1 LATKKGIALTATI
14 LIGITAA
21 SFSVWLIPQDSE
33 IKFTISD
40 YGNYIDEIIERQEIV
55 ADGIETQ
62 FQFMLDGSI
71 SPEEYVTVAELSS
84 SQINNLA
91 IELVRSDASQEWQ
104 QSYIHYIESLK
115 KYNDYLRETIVVA
128 NTIENVELEGKIQ
141 EGVEALVLLK
151 DEWRSFYLRSA
162 ETRP

>member
-1 LATKKGIALTATI
+1 MATKKGIALTATI

-141 EGVEALVLLK
+141 EGVKALVLLK
-151 DEWRSFYLRSA
+151 DEWRSFSLRSA

>member
-1 LATKKGIALTATI
+1 MATKKGIALTATI

-71 SPEEYVTVAELSS
+71 SPEEYVTAAELSS

-151 DEWRSFYLRSA
+151 DEWRSFSLRSA